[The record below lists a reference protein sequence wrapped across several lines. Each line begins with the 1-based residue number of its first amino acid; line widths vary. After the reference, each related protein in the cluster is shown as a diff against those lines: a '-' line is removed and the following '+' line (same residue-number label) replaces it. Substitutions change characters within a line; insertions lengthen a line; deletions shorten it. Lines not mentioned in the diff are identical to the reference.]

1 MNSVYLSERKR
12 EKRGDERF
20 VVADVNELWNY
31 QHCWRFTKGD
41 KLFIFSISFTLSSTP
56 WLSPARFECRKI
68 WMSTHS
74 CIHTLKLME
83 IIEMFS
89 SSNNTWAAKK
99 EGYRVIKTSFLVRNL
114 TGFWCCWMCSDTVG
128 GSSKKSNQKHWQA
141 EWKFPKKIHFQCDE
155 ERWKIYVWIKTIW
168 VECCGWEKRI
178 FVSLPHILSPSL
190 PPRLLSPTQTLHS
203 KCYFRHSFSND
214 GKSS

>member
-1 MNSVYLSERKR
+1 MNYEIINTVGGSRKATN
-12 EKRGDERF
+12 F
-20 VVADVNELWNY
+20 SFFHFIHPFFQPMAVA
-31 QHCWRFTKGD
+31 
-41 KLFIFSISFTLSSTP
+41 S
-56 WLSPARFECRKI
+56 KI

-83 IIEMFS
+83 IIEMFP

-99 EGYRVIKTSFLVRNL
+99 RISCDKNL
-114 TGFWCCWMCSDTVG
+114 IPGEKFDRILMFAEWDTDG

-190 PPRLLSPTQTLHS
+190 PPCFLSPTQTLHS

-214 GKSS
+214 EKSS